1 MNQAKGRAATALLGF
16 KTLVGGALVYALM
29 MLPITVTLG
38 FALRGTGDTQRWS
51 LILLALVLG
60 LVVALSAAHLKVR
73 ALGLRWLI
81 DRLVQWL
88 VALGQC
94 LFIFAVVFFI
104 LSRQAQWPLW
114 TLFIAEVVL
123 GYLFLFERQPKRQ
136 LIYTARYATEDDAA
150 GLKVDLGDPAARHTF
165 LLGVNWHS
173 LLGLRPGIGGR
184 RELGHQLVVAPTR
197 GGKGR
202 NLTANLLNWGES
214 AVILDIKGENYRET
228 AGYRS
233 GLGAV
238 YALDP
243 RGRGHRYDPFAE
255 LRHSDEALLTAAKL
269 LVEDPADRDPAF
281 AERAASGVYAALLA
295 AQLEGVPT
303 LPFLDRLLCEGL
315 DGFVEG
321 LTAYEDSKV
330 NRALTRFLGY
340 RASTFSVER
349 AAGDRFLSSSW
360 TLLNSRVGPLL
371 TEGVLAM
378 TSGHDVAARDL
389 YAQPTSLYLIF
400 PETESE
406 ATGKV
411 FKLIV
416 TSLMLGLMRAYD
428 AAPVPP
434 SRPVLMLLDEVGRTP
449 IPKLSDYLSTLAGR
463 NVSVAL
469 YLQSLA
475 QLEAIYGEAAA
486 QTVLDNCRTQ
496 IFYPTPNVRT
506 QHYVAQLGGMMQYD
520 ELSTSQGISASPGGG
535 GDWFGQESYTES
547 VTVRL
552 GKVELIQPA
561 TLRTMHPDSTWVF
574 TADLPPLAAWRL
586 DPSFLPTSV
595 LEQAQQLAAP
605 PLEPLSAPVLSESR
619 VPDGSAQVVVET
631 PALLDES

>member
-1 MNQAKGRAATALLGF
+1 MAHRDSAVQRGL
-16 KTLVGGALVYALM
+16 KTLAGGTLVYVLMLVPVVLTAFYAARNVGDASRGALV
-29 MLPITVTLG
+29 
-38 FALRGTGDTQRWS
+38 FAL
-51 LILLALVLG
+51 LLFGLPAALW
-60 LVVALSAAHLKVR
+60 AAHRKVR
-73 ALGLRWLI
+73 AQGLRWLI
-81 DRLVQWL
+81 DRLIQWL
-88 VALGQC
+88 VVLAQC
-94 LFIFAVVFFI
+94 LFIFVVFFFL

-114 TLFIAEVVL
+114 ALLLAEL
-123 GYLFLFERQPKRQ
+123 GFAYLFLFERAPKRR
-136 LIYTARYATEDDAA
+136 LIYTARYATEDDVA

-173 LLGLRPGIGGR
+173 LLGLRPGVGGR

-214 AVILDIKGENYRET
+214 AVILDIKGENYHAT

-238 YALDP
+238 VALDP

-269 LVEDPADRDPAF
+269 LVEDPADQDPAF

-295 AQLEGVPT
+295 AQLEGAPT
-303 LPFLDRLLCEGL
+303 LPFLDRLLGEGL

-321 LTAYEDSKV
+321 LTVYEDPKV
-330 NRALTRFLGY
+330 DRALTRFLGY
-340 RASTFSVER
+340 RASGFSVER

-360 TLLNSRVGPLL
+360 TLLNSRVAPLL

-378 TSGHDVAARDL
+378 TGGHDVSARDL
-389 YAQPTSLYLIF
+389 YAEPTSLYLIF

-428 AAPVPP
+428 DAPAPP

-475 QLEAIYGEAAA
+475 QLEAVYGEAAA

-506 QHYVAQLGGMMQYD
+506 QHYVSQLGGVMQYD
-520 ELSTSQGISASPGGG
+520 EVSTSQGTSASPGGA

-595 LEQAQQLAAP
+595 LEQAQLAAP
-605 PLEPLSAPVLSESR
+605 SLEPLSAPALPEAR
-619 VPDGSAQVVVET
+619 VPGGSAQTVADM